1 MNHQNAL
8 AGRDVIDDLVLSNVH
23 YCSLILM
30 NCGALCPFSKIISVN
45 GHLIV
50 TDTMPNLDLLQNNEM
65 QQVTL
70 EVQAGVNARQLTL
83 EEVDMGAEET
93 VDECINRANQDTNH
107 GQETEG
113 CAPNAVPSEMQ
124 VEEVCRKG
132 CSILIII
139 LRSSEIVIKQ
149 TFIAIEYIAISKLI
163 ALEIEL
169 ILGMHMCFVT
179 SYESN

>member
-1 MNHQNAL
+1 MEL
-8 AGRDVIDDLVLSNVH
+8 ALSNVH

-50 TDTMPNLDLLQNNEM
+50 TDTMPNLDLLQSNEM

-93 VDECINRANQDTNH
+93 VDECVNRATQDTNP

-113 CAPNAVPSEMQ
+113 SAPSTTPTEMQ
-124 VEEVCRKG
+124 AEEVHRKG
-132 CSILIII
+132 YSILIII
-139 LRSSEIVIKQ
+139 LMSV
-149 TFIAIEYIAISKLI
+149 KL
-163 ALEIEL
+163 
-169 ILGMHMCFVT
+169 
-179 SYESN
+179 